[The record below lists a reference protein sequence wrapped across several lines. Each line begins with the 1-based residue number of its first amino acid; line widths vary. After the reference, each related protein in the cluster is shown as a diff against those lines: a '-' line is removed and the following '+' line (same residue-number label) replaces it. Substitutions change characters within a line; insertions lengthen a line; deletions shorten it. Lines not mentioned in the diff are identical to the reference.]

1 MNFKSFKCIF
11 INNNKIRTKI
21 KWMNQ
26 LFGKKV
32 FMNQMKY
39 RLRKFNNLEVIR
51 ENQEIKNYLF

>member
-1 MNFKSFKCIF
+1 
-11 INNNKIRTKI
+11 
-21 KWMNQ
+21 MNQ